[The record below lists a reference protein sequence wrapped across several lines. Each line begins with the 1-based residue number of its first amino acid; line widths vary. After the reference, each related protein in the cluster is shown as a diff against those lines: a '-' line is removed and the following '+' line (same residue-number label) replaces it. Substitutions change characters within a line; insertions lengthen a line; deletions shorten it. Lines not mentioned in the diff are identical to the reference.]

1 MKELQTERLRL
12 RPWEPSD
19 YKDLYEYAK
28 SEQVGPNAGWKPH
41 KDEEESKEIIDL
53 FLKEDETWAIELL
66 SEGKV
71 IGSIGL
77 HDRTPD
83 LSLVYLNQKEIGYVL
98 NPAYWGNGYVP
109 EAVKTV
115 LQFGFE
121 ELNLDIVWCGHFDFN
136 HNSKRVNE
144 KCGFNFRFSQ
154 EKILERVDGKVVT
167 SLYYSILKEE
177 YEERTQQV
185 E

>member
-1 MKELQTERLRL
+1 M
-12 RPWEPSD
+12 
-19 YKDLYEYAK
+19 
-28 SEQVGPNAGWKPH
+28 
-41 KDEEESKEIIDL
+41 
-53 FLKEDETWAIELL
+53 
-66 SEGKV
+66 
-71 IGSIGL
+71 
-77 HDRTPD
+77 
-83 LSLVYLNQKEIGYVL
+83 L

-109 EAVKTV
+109 EAVNTV